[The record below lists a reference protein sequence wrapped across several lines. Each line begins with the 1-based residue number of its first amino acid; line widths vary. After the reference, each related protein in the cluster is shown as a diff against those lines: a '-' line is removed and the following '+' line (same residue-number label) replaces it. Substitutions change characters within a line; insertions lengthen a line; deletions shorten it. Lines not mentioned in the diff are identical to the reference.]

1 MPTTADNVLAL
12 NADSSFL
19 PIIITPPLL
28 PITGPE
34 AAFPAVIQPEFLHV
48 KVMGVKDA
56 PVDNGPGELIE
67 LAEIPDPVGISLG
80 LRPAKD

>member
-12 NADSSFL
+12 NADSSSL

-34 AAFPAVIQPEFLHV
+34 AAFPAMIQPEFLLV
-48 KVMGVKDA
+48 DGMGLDSS
-56 PVDNGPGELIE
+56 PLGNGPGELIE